1 MPGLSLLLNFG
12 KNSKEEFL
20 KLLEKSIYFEDYENK
35 LLYEND
41 FYIAFFTGYKY
52 YPFNLYKKDKF
63 SFFIEGNVYNKDEE
77 DLEKSIFEI
86 YDHFLKN
93 LNYKEK
99 IKNFI
104 LGTDGEYIIGIFDK
118 ENFLIFNDA
127 LGRLSLYYF

>member
-52 YPFNLYKKDKF
+52 YPFNLYKKD
-63 SFFIEGNVYNKDEE
+63 
-77 DLEKSIFEI
+77 
-86 YDHFLKN
+86 
-93 LNYKEK
+93 
-99 IKNFI
+99 
-104 LGTDGEYIIGIFDK
+104 
-118 ENFLIFNDA
+118 
-127 LGRLSLYYF
+127 